1 MICYDCIR
9 KTWRIKRRSAC
20 VYQWVTKPC
29 PVCLSC
35 CRRSCLRRR
44 RSSMQ
49 LGQKMWVIFSSRI
62 FQWKIWSILRLT
74 LTHVASYVLKL
85 NRQTDPSTCH
95 RYSTSGS
102 MPWIPRSERIS
113 QGSDRCRCQRF
124 IRKALTSVLDGSLAF
139 FFLCPFLMCC
149 SEMNTENIGM
159 PVFFWY
165 RLDIQTWQQWNDM
178 KMRPDPTGEPNNNRP
193 LKTRVNE
200 DTGGLLGPFNAFLRL
215 DAQKFQMCPGCSWI
229 FTADSWCLAIFD
241 FGSST
246 EFSLWIVKSYL
257 YVVLVE
263 PSHSSGSHMQLH
275 PKHK

>member
-95 RYSTSGS
+95 RYLMTSGS
-102 MPWIPRSERIS
+102 LPWIPTSESIS

-139 FFLCPFLMCC
+139 FFVPFFDVLFRNEHWTHRNAHFCDAGWI
-149 SEMNTENIGM
+149 SKPDSNEMIWRCDLIPLVNPTTIG
-159 PVFFWY
+159 
-165 RLDIQTWQQWNDM
+165 L
-178 KMRPDPTGEPNNNRP
+178 
-193 LKTRVNE
+193 
-200 DTGGLLGPFNAFLRL
+200 
-215 DAQKFQMCPGCSWI
+215 
-229 FTADSWCLAIFD
+229 
-241 FGSST
+241 
-246 EFSLWIVKSYL
+246 
-257 YVVLVE
+257 
-263 PSHSSGSHMQLH
+263 
-275 PKHK
+275 